1 MPVVQDAFYVPED
14 IMIKLLNGDCRR
26 IGGVVRRANGPG
38 NGQLVKFLEPVD
50 TKVAEQAEDIGIR
63 ILNFAKKNK
72 YGLIIGAVVG
82 VGIAVVGGLIYNNV
96 KKREPAVMKQF
107 RRSLFTYID
116 KIRSGN
122 LDLETI
128 ETLTEAL
135 DQLKKH
141 KNCEQFKIELSTEDL
156 DVLVGKI
163 YDYTIWLAENNQ
175 VELTEQERSKTDNSI
190 INLQNYLRTQKR
202 IFKEAV

>member
-1 MPVVQDAFYVPED
+1 MRSAT
-14 IMIKLLNGDCRR
+14 
-26 IGGVVRRANGPG
+26 IGTA
-38 NGQLVKFLEPVD
+38 
-50 TKVAEQAEDIGIR
+50 
-63 ILNFAKKNK
+63 
-72 YGLIIGAVVG
+72 VG
-82 VGIAVVGGLIYNNV
+82 VGIVVVGGLIYNNV
-96 KKREPAVMKQF
+96 KNREPEVMKQF
-107 RRSLFTYID
+107 RGSLFAYID
-116 KIRSGN
+116 KIRGGN

-128 ETLTEAL
+128 EALMEAL

-141 KNCEQFKIELSTEDL
+141 KNYEQFKIELSTEDL

-175 VELTEQERSKTDNSI
+175 IELTEEERSKTNNSI

>member
-1 MPVVQDAFYVPED
+1 
-14 IMIKLLNGDCRR
+14 
-26 IGGVVRRANGPG
+26 
-38 NGQLVKFLEPVD
+38 
-50 TKVAEQAEDIGIR
+50 
-63 ILNFAKKNK
+63 
-72 YGLIIGAVVG
+72 
-82 VGIAVVGGLIYNNV
+82 
-96 KKREPAVMKQF
+96 MKQF
-107 RRSLFTYID
+107 RGSLFAYID
-116 KIRSGN
+116 KIRGGN

-128 ETLTEAL
+128 EALMEAL

-141 KNCEQFKIELSTEDL
+141 KNYEQFKIELSTEDL

-175 VELTEQERSKTDNSI
+175 IELTEEERSKTNNSI

>member
-1 MPVVQDAFYVPED
+1 MPVVQEAFYVPED

-50 TKVAEQAEDIGIR
+50 TKVVEQAQGVGIR
-63 ILNFAKKNK
+63 ILNFVKKNK
-72 YGLIIGAVVG
+72 YGLIIGTAVG
-82 VGIAVVGGLIYNNV
+82 VGIVVVGGLIYNNV
-96 KKREPAVMKQF
+96 KNREPEVMKQF
-107 RRSLFTYID
+107 RGSLFAYID
-116 KIRSGN
+116 KIRGGN

-128 ETLTEAL
+128 EALMEAL

-141 KNCEQFKIELSTEDL
+141 KNYEQFKIELSTEDL

-175 VELTEQERSKTDNSI
+175 IELTEEERSKTNNSI